1 MTRLPGAISRR
12 GWLGL
17 LAAIVWSIA
26 GCGNPSKPSFK
37 GTDITGA
44 QFARTLALND
54 HQNKPRTLDDFKGK
68 VVVVFFGYT
77 QCPDVCPTT
86 LAALREVRDKLGAEA
101 KRLQVLFVTVDPER
115 DTQELLSVYVPAFH
129 QDFLGLR
136 GDADATAKVAKEF
149 KIFYAKNPGKTP
161 SSYTIDHSAGVYI
174 FDPQGRVRLFG
185 SQGYTVDAYLH
196 DIRLLLSGS

>member
-1 MTRLPGAISRR
+1 MTSRR
-12 GWLGL
+12 AWLVL
-17 LAAIVWSIA
+17 LATVAWPIA

-44 QFARTLALND
+44 AFARTLALTD
-54 HQNKPRTLDDFKGK
+54 HHGKPRTLDDFKGK

-86 LAALREVRDKLGAEA
+86 LAALREVRDKLGPDGD
-101 KRLQVLFVTVDPER
+101 RLQVLFVTVDPER
-115 DTQELLSVYVPAFH
+115 DTEQLLAVYVPAFH
-129 QDFLGLR
+129 PDFLGLR
-136 GDADATAKVAKEF
+136 GDAEATAKVAKEF
-149 KIFYAKNPGKTP
+149 KIFYNKNTGTTP
-161 SSYTIDHSAGVYI
+161 TSYTVDHSAGVYI

-196 DIRLLLSGS
+196 DIGLLLAGQ

>member
-1 MTRLPGAISRR
+1 MTSRR
-12 GWLGL
+12 AWLVL
-17 LAAIVWSIA
+17 LATVAWPIA

-44 QFARTLALND
+44 AFARTLALTD
-54 HQNKPRTLDDFKGK
+54 HHGKPRTLDDFKGK

-86 LAALREVRDKLGAEA
+86 LAALREVRDKLGPDGD
-101 KRLQVLFVTVDPER
+101 RLQVLFVTVDPER
-115 DTQELLSVYVPAFH
+115 DTEPLLAQYVPAFH
-129 QDFLGLR
+129 PDFLGLR
-136 GDADATAKVAKEF
+136 GDAEATAKVAKEF
-149 KIFYAKNPGKTP
+149 KIFYNKNTGTTP
-161 SSYTIDHSAGVYI
+161 TSYTVDHSAGVYI

-196 DIRLLLSGS
+196 DIRLLLAGQ

>member
-1 MTRLPGAISRR
+1 MTSRR
-12 GWLGL
+12 AWLGL
-17 LAAIVWSIA
+17 LATVAWPIA

-44 QFARTLALND
+44 AFARTLALTD
-54 HQNKPRTLDDFKGK
+54 HHGKPRTLDDFKGK

-86 LAALREVRDKLGAEA
+86 LAALREVRDKLGPDGD
-101 KRLQVLFVTVDPER
+101 RLQVLFVTVDPER
-115 DTQELLSVYVPAFH
+115 DTEQLLAVYVPAFH
-129 QDFLGLR
+129 PDFLGLR
-136 GDADATAKVAKEF
+136 GDAEATAKVAKEF
-149 KIFYAKNPGKTP
+149 KIFYNKNTGTTP
-161 SSYTIDHSAGVYI
+161 TSYTVDHSAGVYI

-196 DIRLLLSGS
+196 DIRLLLAGK

>member
-1 MTRLPGAISRR
+1 MTSRR
-12 GWLGL
+12 AWLVL
-17 LAAIVWSIA
+17 LATVAWPIA

-44 QFARTLALND
+44 AFARTLALTD
-54 HQNKPRTLDDFKGK
+54 HHGKPRTLDDFKGK

-86 LAALREVRDKLGAEA
+86 LAALREVRDKLGPDGD
-101 KRLQVLFVTVDPER
+101 RLQVLFVTVDPER
-115 DTQELLSVYVPAFH
+115 DTEQLLAVYVPAFH
-129 QDFLGLR
+129 PDFLGLR
-136 GDADATAKVAKEF
+136 GDAEATAKVAKEF
-149 KIFYAKNPGKTP
+149 KIFYNKNTGTTP
-161 SSYTIDHSAGVYI
+161 TSYTVDHSAGVYI

-196 DIRLLLSGS
+196 DIRLLLAGQ